1 MESDAPRAGLLRQ
14 LPALAA
20 VVALGAL
27 NSVVGKI
34 RAVKLGVYDG
44 LIAGLI
50 NAFVYFLVYVGILCS
65 RLRSGLVTPA
75 EIRFTFGAR
84 VFPARTAGGGPL
96 ATARRAWERAGIH
109 KLMIV
114 GGAADCTTQVLTFVA
129 LPSVSIIVNA
139 LLSQTTALFNM
150 LWSMA
155 LLDSRFVALE
165 LLGIAIALSGAAL
178 TVFEV
183 ASGGGQGTKL
193 QFALL
198 IVVSCCGMALSFVLK
213 EKCFRAYS
221 SWRAGGARAPA
232 GANAEVAVLHA
243 TDGGAPLLPGETGVQ
258 ADAEG
263 SAAAREKALP
273 RELDIWCVN
282 SAAALWSLIW
292 VLPITI
298 VTSLVQKPA
307 GASVPAFAA
316 DGFRCFANLA
326 ARGAGAV
333 DDDTDDDATCAGAWQ
348 WYVAYMAI
356 NLCYNYSIYWVVRHH
371 SALLA
376 FVTIKAVTPTA
387 ALLSLLRW
395 PVIGRGS
402 MSSLDGVSLS
412 LIVVGVAVFRHGASV
427 REAQFGG
434 QQQRTA
440 EMRVCCWPIR

>member
-1 MESDAPRAGLLRQ
+1 MAQRRRAR
-14 LPALAA
+14 
-20 VVALGAL
+20 
-27 NSVVGKI
+27 
-34 RAVKLGVYDG
+34 
-44 LIAGLI
+44 
-50 NAFVYFLVYVGILCS
+50 
-65 RLRSGLVTPA
+65 
-75 EIRFTFGAR
+75 
-84 VFPARTAGGGPL
+84 
-96 ATARRAWERAGIH
+96 ARR
-109 KLMIV
+109 
-114 GGAADCTTQVLTFVA
+114 
-129 LPSVSIIVNA
+129 
-139 LLSQTTALFNM
+139 
-150 LWSMA
+150 
-155 LLDSRFVALE
+155 
-165 LLGIAIALSGAAL
+165 
-178 TVFEV
+178 
-183 ASGGGQGTKL
+183 
-193 QFALL
+193 
-198 IVVSCCGMALSFVLK
+198 
-213 EKCFRAYS
+213 
-221 SWRAGGARAPA
+221 
-232 GANAEVAVLHA
+232 ANAEVAVLHA
-243 TDGGAPLLPGETGVQ
+243 TDGGAPLLPGAAGVQ

-263 SAAAREKALP
+263 GGGARQG
-273 RELDIWCVN
+273 
-282 SAAALWSLIW
+282 AAALSSTYGASTRQL
-292 VLPITI
+292 LCGRSSGCCPITL

-316 DGFRCFANLA
+316 DGFRRFANLA

-440 EMRVCCWPIR
+440 QMRVCCWPIR